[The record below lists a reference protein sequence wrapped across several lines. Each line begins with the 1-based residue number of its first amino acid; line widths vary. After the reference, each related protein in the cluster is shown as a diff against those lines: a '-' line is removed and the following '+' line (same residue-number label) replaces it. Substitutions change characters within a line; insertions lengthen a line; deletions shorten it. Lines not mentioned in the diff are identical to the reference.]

1 MPGVFV
7 GETKALVFP
16 VMCDGY
22 LKMNYADKNSSTDTH
37 LDLRQGI
44 WGHDSSFTIEAIIT
58 PYDLNGFGSTGSS
71 SRGVTTSEKTPPSVN
86 VDETSANKLKHQ
98 SEDYFTT
105 TRQTHKMM
113 LFHSDGFE
121 LYLQNTTVN
130 NFNQPAEYKLC
141 AKVGS
146 QNPIETGTIISAK
159 NSLYGYYDS
168 TAVYD
173 GAITSLRFLDAA
185 TATNPGVASVLSFAG
200 NGTTKIR
207 VGTELFNGD
216 GESIGKVYALTG
228 ASPNYN
234 GVDMFPTI
242 PAFPNGQWNGDVYYS
257 QPKEATYLESMFK
270 ITCCLDTNG
279 RIKLYL
285 NNNLVLDSKVTVS
298 NFNFGTTDCYIG
310 QDPDTD
316 NTQFM
321 GEIYEIA
328 MYKRKEP
335 SVNTTTL
342 NIGYNDII
350 FYYRFGDE

>member
-22 LKMNYADKNSSTDTH
+22 LKMNYADKNSSTNTH

-58 PYDLNGFGSTGSS
+58 PYDVNGFGSTGSS

-146 QNPIETGTIISAK
+146 QNPIETGTIISTK

-173 GAITSLRFLDAA
+173 GATTSLRFLDAA
-185 TATNPGVASVLSFAG
+185 ILDSGNIIDLTTASNVNKVA
-200 NGTTKIR
+200 
-207 VGTELFNGD
+207 VGTELFDNTGT
-216 GESIGKVYALTG
+216 SIGKVTVVDSDDGKLTLDT
-228 ASPNYN
+228 AQSSRN
-234 GVDMFPTI
+234 
-242 PAFPNGQWNGDVYYS
+242 VYYS
-257 QPKEATYLESMFK
+257 QPKEAIYLESMFK
-270 ITCCLDTNG
+270 ITCCLDING

-310 QDPDTD
+310 QDPDTN